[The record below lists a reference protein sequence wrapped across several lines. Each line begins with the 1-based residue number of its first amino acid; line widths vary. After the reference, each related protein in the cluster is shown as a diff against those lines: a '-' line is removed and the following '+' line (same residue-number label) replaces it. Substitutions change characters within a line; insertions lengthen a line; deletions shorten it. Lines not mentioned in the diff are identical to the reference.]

1 MASTELNTLY
11 TSFND
16 DRDLLNTTQI
26 IQWKG
31 YRQWAKIGGYAGPI
45 LPCGHEKCIFVV
57 FCAYNLYSVIMSVS
71 WLHRFLIHDPCFPL
85 QVAVLLMQLT
95 SFMAY
100 IFAFKALHPSTFQID
115 NFCVKPNR
123 KTTALFI
130 IPLIIVY
137 LSGIATVCD
146 YKGYSEYNGLQ
157 SIEYMIFIIGSE
169 IFDGIRYVQ
178 LMVVSFIFHQI
189 LSSFPTKMISFDL
202 YRLFGSNGTMKSAEI
217 IECENMNHK
226 SFMIPFSR
234 MIAAYRLMVK
244 QFWSFLVVLFVLN
257 VLIWIGLLWNV
268 VWRVDRE
275 APCSTNS
282 VLLDIHFGVEILYF
296 VFMWIVLIW
305 ILDTTTDRVQIISLW
320 PHHQI
325 EIGHIP
331 ISWSSENGGRAYE
344 RFRVKWIQFLF
355 RDIPNGH
362 NIPPNDQWDSL
373 SQNMHLCAVSNEW
386 HWCISTLQI
395 NTLTWCELC
404 EDFPKISNILR
415 TSSQVIMMSNSKMF
429 DFMPVHLT
437 MPLTN
442 MYVPLSLD
450 ERKIAE
456 CIVEVWSAKCKNLW
470 NSAFLHGMGVVWNA
484 SKFGRNSRFKHLG
497 TCNGVKC

>member
-11 TSFND
+11 TSLND
-16 DRDLLNTTQI
+16 DRDPLNTTQI

-31 YRQWAKIGGYAGPI
+31 YRQWTKIGGYAGPI

-202 YRLFGSNGTMKSAEI
+202 HRLFGSNGPMKSAEI
-217 IECENMNHK
+217 IECESMNHK

-234 MIAAYRLMVK
+234 MIAAYRMMEK

-305 ILDTTTDRVQIISLW
+305 KLTLNQSLLRKYRNEFNTKVVVSDIQFSSEKLIIYHYLDTV
-320 PHHQI
+320 
-325 EIGHIP
+325 
-331 ISWSSENGGRAYE
+331 
-344 RFRVKWIQFLF
+344 V
-355 RDIPNGH
+355 
-362 NIPPNDQWDSL
+362 NDDSP
-373 SQNMHLCAVSNEW
+373 
-386 HWCISTLQI
+386 
-395 NTLTWCELC
+395 
-404 EDFPKISNILR
+404 FKIYGFTPSP
-415 TSSQVIMMSNSKMF
+415 SKMAWL
-429 DFMPVHLT
+429 LT
-437 MPLTN
+437 A
-442 MYVPLSLD
+442 
-450 ERKIAE
+450 I
-456 CIVEVWSAKCKNLW
+456 
-470 NSAFLHGMGVVWNA
+470 
-484 SKFGRNSRFKHLG
+484 LG
-497 TCNGVKC
+497 PMTYNVYRYAAATV